1 MSLNNRTVRF
11 VLGLLIASTTIAC
24 GSSKEVAQEKTP
36 TKLVYNKDLRTEES
50 ALLWQQTSAEYT
62 ALCYQAFNA
71 AKNYLNNGVEL
82 KDDRHPSV
90 IMDLDETVLDNSKY
104 NGFLL
109 IENQSYSPETWE
121 RWVEEVDADLVPG
134 AKEFIDFVKA
144 MGLKIFFISNRS
156 KMHEDFTIQN
166 LQKLGIDV
174 NPENLFLK
182 EETSE
187 KIERRKAVMAS
198 HNVIMFVG
206 DNLADFDDLFEGNA
220 SIGERKRSVKE
231 MEAMFG
237 TKFIIL
243 PNVMYGAW
251 EKALEIDDHE
261 EEVLPKAEGRRRFLR
276 FFTP

>member
-11 VLGLLIASTTIAC
+11 VLGLLITSTTIAC

-36 TKLVYNKDLRTEES
+36 TKLVYNNDLRTEES

-71 AKNYLNNGVEL
+71 AKNYLSNGVEF
-82 KDDRHPSV
+82 KDDKHPAI

-121 RWVEEVDADLVPG
+121 RWVEELDADLVPG
-134 AKEFIDFVKA
+134 AKGFIDFVRS
-144 MGLKIFFISNRS
+144 MGLKVFFVSNRS
-156 KMHEDFTIQN
+156 KMHEDFTIKN
-166 LQKLGIDV
+166 LQKLGIEV
-174 NPENLFLK
+174 NAENLFLK
-182 EETSE
+182 EETGE
-187 KIERRKAVMAS
+187 KTERRRTVMAS
-198 HNVIMFVG
+198 HNVIMLLG
-206 DNLADFDDLFEGNA
+206 DNLADFDDIFEGNA
-220 SIGERKRSVKE
+220 GIRERKQAVNE
-231 MEAMFG
+231 MESSFG

-251 EKALEIDDHE
+251 EKALEMEGQE
-261 EEVLPKAEGRRRFLR
+261 EEVQQKAEGRRKFLR